1 MLSVICFYQHS
12 VVILQWFVKP
22 SDVEIV
28 LARKGLIQEDAWCGN
43 NARKITAS
51 CLDEQV
57 HLESCKK
64 YFTHDG
70 WLAVQNVVEAVKKN
84 PTFYCGKCTC
94 SINDDE
100 EIPYSVTAAWCG
112 FTLSVQ
118 T

>member
-1 MLSVICFYQHS
+1 MFSIICFYQHT
-12 VVILQWFVKP
+12 VIILQWFVEP

-28 LARKGLIQEDAWCGN
+28 LARKGLIQEDGVEIMPE
-43 NARKITAS
+43 KITAS

-84 PTFYCGKCTC
+84 PTFYCGRCTLC
-94 SINDDE
+94 PINDDE
-100 EIPYSVTAAWCG
+100 ENSIQCNS
-112 FTLSVQ
+112 
-118 T
+118 